1 MIGDKRRGPD
11 AAIGWMVTADVFFLL
26 MALLLVRL
34 NSVTEGRRS
43 LEAES
48 ALRSREMQRELEL
61 REKTLELAR
70 WALDELESLPSRA
83 IELEAEVVA
92 LKASLESCASIH
104 KEHSAQSSRIS
115 ELSATL
121 REVEDLLR
129 LARKKVDG
137 LMAESEDRVARIR
150 ELERRIDVF
159 ATENNRLQEELARAN
174 DPDRCKK
181 PASTCDAVARDN
193 RSLREN
199 LEVLS
204 GKLRDAEQ
212 SAKGANVEIARLRA
226 GQSGAFFAGLAKED
240 ARVLFV
246 VDHSKSMDEPLS
258 RDDARGDRR
267 WSAVT
272 GAITN
277 WLDNIGII
285 ERAGLLTFS
294 SSVAAFPDDYT
305 LIDLTAEGGRD
316 RIKEQLGKVR
326 PEGGT
331 NMVRAFETVFDRYAS
346 GPSRVD
352 AVVLFTDGRPTV
364 ESSRDEGATSTELCK
379 RILRLVR
386 SKVEADGRVP
396 RVHVVAMGDYF
407 DRDFGGFLVDLA
419 TTTGGSFR
427 GWN

>member
-1 MIGDKRRGPD
+1 MNSEKRRGPD

-70 WALDELESLPSRA
+70 WALDEVEAYPSRV
-83 IELEAEVVA
+83 IELEAEIA
-92 LKASLESCASIH
+92 TLKSKLDSCASIH
-104 KEHSAQSSRIS
+104 KDRSQQATRIS
-115 ELSATL
+115 ELAATL

-129 LARKKVDG
+129 LARKKIDG
-137 LMAESEDRVARIR
+137 LMVDLDERLDRIR
-150 ELERRIDVF
+150 TLEQRVDSLESDNRRLREDLKMANRLGRCEKSAEECNAVSKGLRQRLTELEK
-159 ATENNRLQEELARAN
+159 ELI
-174 DPDRCKK
+174 
-181 PASTCDAVARDN
+181 ASQA
-193 RSLREN
+193 SE
-199 LEVLS
+199 
-204 GKLRDAEQ
+204 
-212 SAKGANVEIARLRA
+212 KGASVEIERLRA
-226 GQSGAFFAGLAKED
+226 GQSGAFFAGLAKD
-240 ARVLFV
+240 DSRVLFV

-258 RDDARGDRR
+258 RDDGRGDRR

-272 GAITN
+272 GAISN

-285 ERAGLLTFS
+285 QQAGLLTFS

-305 LIDLTAEGGRD
+305 LIDLTVEGGRD
-316 RIKEQLGKVR
+316 LLKGQLKKVR

-331 NMVRAFETVFDRYAS
+331 NMVRAFETALDRYS
-346 GPSRVD
+346 TGTSRVD
-352 AVVLFTDGRPTV
+352 AIVLFTDGRPTV
-364 ESSRDEGATSTELCK
+364 ESSRDEGATSTELCR

-386 SKVEADGRVP
+386 SRIEAGGTVP

-419 TTTGGSFR
+419 NMTGGSFR